1 MTKIIK
7 RCTIFLT
14 ALFIFFALCGCATL
28 EVNLKRDGSGSA
40 TLTVSREALS
50 ERGIETEEQLEAAV
64 EESLKDYNTDWTI
77 VQVKLK
83 DISRTDE
90 AFILDFKLARIQ
102 NLHNVGRYEL
112 ETGSDFLADSNTRNL
127 LKKWSRGQFE
137 NLEYSNGKLVSS
149 LAEDIKI
156 YPVKYGS
163 GEVIDADEFTENYL
177 PDDKLKIFA
186 FLNYDAELVEQVT
199 LNLPGKVKYY
209 SSENMEVTNGG
220 KTVLITPAEFEIS
233 ILTAADGSTERETK
247 TASNYVGF
255 IVYEESFSA
264 GAIAGLVCLI
274 LGIGILLFFAIRK
287 KWFKKIAQSRGVRYI
302 KKEYAYYLMIIPG
315 VVLLAIF
322 CYGPMAGIY
331 TAFTKYNPVDGI
343 FGSEFVGLQNF
354 INMFDPRWE
363 FWQTLRNTIVIALLK
378 FVVGYPGSIILALLF
393 TYLVSKKFKSVMQTV
408 SYLPYFL
415 SWEVGS

>member
-220 KTVLITPAEFEIS
+220 KTVLITPTEFEIS

-255 IVYEESFSA
+255 IVYEESFPA

-331 TAFTKYNPVDGI
+331 TAFTKYNPWTG
-343 FGSEFVGLQNF
+343 FSEASLS
-354 INMFDPRWE
+354 
-363 FWQTLRNTIVIALLK
+363 AAK
-378 FVVGYPGSIILALLF
+378 FHQYV
-393 TYLVSKKFKSVMQTV
+393 
-408 SYLPYFL
+408 
-415 SWEVGS
+415 